1 MNKLSKEEKFYLITR
16 NLKEILGSDDLRNII
31 DRKDPSVY
39 WGTATTGK
47 PHIAYFLPL
56 LKIKD
61 FIDAGCEVKILL
73 ADIHAFLDNLKAN
86 FDEIDSRTEYY
97 KLLITE
103 TLKML
108 NVTKGFTLVKGSD
121 FQTGKNY
128 TLDLYKICSLTSERD
143 ARKAGASVV
152 KQLDNPLISSLIYP
166 SMQALDE
173 EYLDVDIQ
181 FGGLDQRKI
190 FTYAMKYLPKLGYK
204 KRIHLMN
211 FMVPGLNGDKMS
223 ASDINS
229 KIDFM
234 DDEKTIKN
242 KIKKC
247 FCEEGNIDTGLL
259 PLLKH
264 VIFPVFNILGKRVMI
279 KCEDGKELEF
289 GNYEMLEKIFV
300 ERKVHPLDLK
310 IAIGEMLNVIV
321 EPVRKEMMK
330 HSELVKKAYKK

>member
-16 NLKEILGSDDLRNII
+16 NLKEILGSDDLRDII
-31 DRKDPSVY
+31 EKKDPSVY
-39 WGTATTGK
+39 WGTATTGR
-47 PHIAYFLPL
+47 PHIAYILPL

-97 KLLITE
+97 RILITE

-121 FQTGKNY
+121 FQTDKNY

-173 EYLDVDIQ
+173 QYLDVDIQ

-204 KRIHLMN
+204 KRVHLMN

-229 KIDFM
+229 KIDFL
-234 DDEKTIKN
+234 DDGKTIRN

-247 FCEEGNIDTGLL
+247 FCEEGNTDTGLL
-259 PLLKH
+259 PLMKH
-264 VIFPVFNILGKRVMI
+264 VIFPVFEILDRKVTIKR
-279 KCEDGKELEF
+279 EDGTELEF
-289 GNYEMLEKIFV
+289 GNYEMLEKMFA
-300 ERKVHPLDLK
+300 EKKVHPQDFK
-310 IAIGEMLNVIV
+310 IALSEMLNTII
-321 EPVRKEMMK
+321 EPVRNEMVK
-330 HSELVKKAYKK
+330 HSELIKKAYKR